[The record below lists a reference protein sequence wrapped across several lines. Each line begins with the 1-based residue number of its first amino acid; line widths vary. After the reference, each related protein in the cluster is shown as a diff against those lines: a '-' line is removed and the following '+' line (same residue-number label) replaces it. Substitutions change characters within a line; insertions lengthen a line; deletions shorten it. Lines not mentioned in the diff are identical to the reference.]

1 MKKRTT
7 RQTIWL
13 RTVRKYRKLA
23 AAYRATPPDHKT
35 FRGTSLRRKLNILR
49 RRLLHMNRAWKLGI
63 ATASLMAWLSAPA
76 VAQFPA
82 SIELFSLDGTT
93 GFVLNGIDADDRSG
107 RSVSS
112 AGDVNND
119 GFDDVM
125 VGARYA
131 DPNGSQSGEAYVIFG
146 QSSFASILEFSALN
160 GSNGF
165 TLNGIN
171 ALDGLGRSVSS
182 AGDVNNDG
190 FDDLMVGANGA
201 DPSGNGSGETYVI
214 FGQSSFAATLELSA
228 LNGSNGF
235 TLNGIAAGDVSGRS
249 VSSAGDVNNDGFGD
263 LIIGAFGA
271 DPNGFS
277 SGETYVIFGQ
287 SNFAATLE
295 LSALDGSNGFTL
307 NGIDANDYSGI
318 SVSSAGDV
326 NNDGFDDLII
336 GAYGAD
342 PNGNGSGETYVIFG
356 QSSFAASL
364 DLSALNGTNGFTLN
378 GIDADDNS
386 GVSVSSAGDVNDD
399 GFDDLMVGARN
410 ADPNGSYSGETYVV
424 FGQSS
429 FAATLEL
436 SDLDGSNG
444 FTLNGIDAYD
454 YSGRPV
460 SSAGDVNND
469 GFDDL
474 MVGANGADPNGNNYS
489 GETYVIF
496 GQSSFAATL
505 ALSALDGSNGFT
517 LNGIDAYDYSGR
529 PVSSA
534 GDVNNDG
541 FDDLMV
547 GANGADPNGN
557 NYSGETY
564 VIFGQSSFAA
574 TLALSA
580 LDGSNGFTLNGIDAY
595 DYSGRPVSSAGDV
608 NNDGFD
614 DLMVGASSADPNGTS
629 SGESYVV
636 FGCDRIASVSVQVSP
651 VSVEEDAGMNTLSY
665 TFTASASPC
674 FDLSIPFSASGTAT
688 FNDDYY
694 LVRGSD
700 DFNGTTGTVTIPAGQ
715 TSVDLVFQV
724 QQDAIF
730 EPDETIIVTVTA
742 P

>member
-1 MKKRTT
+1 MKKQST

-13 RTVRKYRKLA
+13 RTVRKYRKLVA
-23 AAYRATPPDHKT
+23 TYHDTPPDHKT
-35 FRGTSLRRKLNILR
+35 FHGTFLRRKLNILR

-82 SIELFSLDGTT
+82 SIELSSLNGTDGFT
-93 GFVLNGIDADDRSG
+93 LNGIDADDGSGRSVSNAGDVNNDGIDDLIVGAETADPNGGESGETYVIFGQSSFAATVELSALDGSNGFTLNGIDAQDYSGVSVSSAGDVNNDGFDDLIVGAYRAAPNGNSYAGESYVVFGQSNFAATVEFSDLNGTNGFTLNGIDADDGSG

-119 GFDDVM
+119 GFDDLII
-125 VGARYA
+125 GARLA
-131 DPNGSQSGEAYVIFG
+131 DPNGGRSGETYVIFG
-146 QSSFASILEFSALN
+146 QSSFAATVEFSAL
-160 GSNGF
+160 GGTDGF
-165 TLNGIN
+165 TVNGID
-171 ALDGLGRSVSS
+171 AYDYSGASISS

-190 FDDLMVGANGA
+190 FDDLIVGAYRA
-201 DPSGNGSGETYVI
+201 DPNGTNSGETYVI

-228 LNGSNGF
+228 LNGTNGF
-235 TLNGIAAGDVSGRS
+235 TLNGIDAGDESGRS
-249 VSSAGDVNNDGFGD
+249 VSSAGDVNNDGVD
-263 LIIGAFGA
+263 
-271 DPNGFS
+271 
-277 SGETYVIFGQ
+277 
-287 SNFAATLE
+287 
-295 LSALDGSNGFTL
+295 
-307 NGIDANDYSGI
+307 
-318 SVSSAGDV
+318 DV
-326 NNDGFDDLII
+326 
-336 GAYGAD
+336 
-342 PNGNGSGETYVIFG
+342 
-356 QSSFAASL
+356 
-364 DLSALNGTNGFTLN
+364 
-378 GIDADDNS
+378 
-386 GVSVSSAGDVNDD
+386 
-399 GFDDLMVGARN
+399 MVGARF
-410 ADPNGSYSGETYVV
+410 ADPNGSESGETYVV
-424 FGQSS
+424 FGQNS

-444 FTLNGIDAYD
+444 FTLNGIDVFD
-454 YSGRPV
+454 NSGRFV
-460 SSAGDVNND
+460 SNAGDVNND

-474 MVGANGADPNGNNYS
+474 IVGAHYADPNGNS
-489 GETYVIF
+489 GAGETYVIF

-505 ALSALDGSNGFT
+505 ALSDLDGSNGFT
-517 LNGIDAYDYSGR
+517 LNGIDVFDRSGYS
-529 PVSSA
+529 VSSA

-541 FDDLMV
+541 IDDLIV
-547 GANGADPNGN
+547 GAETADPNGN
-557 NYSGETY
+557 
-564 VIFGQSSFAA
+564 
-574 TLALSA
+574 
-580 LDGSNGFTLNGIDAY
+580 LDG
-595 DYSGRPVSSAGDV
+595 
-608 NNDGFD
+608 
-614 DLMVGASSADPNGTS
+614 
-629 SGESYVV
+629 GESYVV